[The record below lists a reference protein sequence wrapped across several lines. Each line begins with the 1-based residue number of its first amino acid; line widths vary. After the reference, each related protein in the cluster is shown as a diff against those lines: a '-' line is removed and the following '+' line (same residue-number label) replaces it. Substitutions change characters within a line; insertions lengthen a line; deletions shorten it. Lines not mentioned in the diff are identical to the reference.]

1 MRHKKPI
8 KQRRII
14 QFKIYLTEAEK
25 LKIVESVKQEKY
37 NSFGDYARERLL
49 KERLSKRITVS
60 DEYIRTFKVMDYNL
74 TKIGTNLNQI
84 AHKLNAYN
92 SYMLTEDGQQIFK
105 DCFEQLK
112 SCYELLG
119 KHLRKIK

>member
-1 MRHKKPI
+1 MRHKKS
-8 KQRRII
+8 KEQRRII

-49 KERLSKRITVS
+49 KERLAKRITVS
-60 DEYIRTFKVMDYNL
+60 DDYIRTFKTMDYNL
-74 TKIGTNLNQI
+74 TKIGNNLNQI

-92 SYMLTEDGQQIFK
+92 SYMLTEDDQQIFK

-112 SCYELLG
+112 NCYDLLG

>member
-1 MRHKKPI
+1 MAQQSTDDTK
-8 KQRRII
+8 RII
-14 QFKIYLTEAEK
+14 QFKIRLRPEEK
-25 LKIVESVKQEKY
+25 RIISKKAKEERFNSV
-37 NSFGDYARERLL
+37 SDYARERLL

-92 SYMLTEDGQQIFK
+92 SYMLTEDDQQTFR

-119 KHLRKIK
+119 MHLRKIK

>member
-1 MRHKKPI
+1 MAQQSPDKTN
-8 KQRRII
+8 RII
-14 QFKIYLTEAEK
+14 QFKIRLRPEEK
-25 LKIVESVKQEKY
+25 RIISLKAKEERFNSV
-37 NSFGDYARERLL
+37 SDYARERLL
-49 KERLSKRITVS
+49 KERLAKRVTVS
-60 DEYIRTFKVMDYNL
+60 DDYIRTFKVMDYNL

-92 SYMLTEDGQQIFK
+92 SYMLTEDDQQCFR